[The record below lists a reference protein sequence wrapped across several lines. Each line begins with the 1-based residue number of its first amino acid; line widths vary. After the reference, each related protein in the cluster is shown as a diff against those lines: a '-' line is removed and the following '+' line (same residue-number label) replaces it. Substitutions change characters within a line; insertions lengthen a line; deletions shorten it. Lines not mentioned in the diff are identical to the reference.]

1 MGVTE
6 WMVGVQS
13 KEAAAYVFK
22 EVCASCKISYNFQ
35 EKNMLF
41 FSLKSPNK
49 FQILAINLKGFF
61 FLFLI
66 SGAEYP
72 VKMDRT
78 QGFYLL

>member
-1 MGVTE
+1 
-6 WMVGVQS
+6 MVGVQS

-22 EVCASCKISYNFQ
+22 EVHASCKISHSFQ
-35 EKNMLF
+35 EENMLF

-49 FQILAINLKGFF
+49 FQILAINLKIF
-61 FLFLI
+61 FLLFIL
-66 SGAEYP
+66 GAEYP